1 MRKCACCG
9 RLLEDEMFGKNRR
22 TKDGLQAYCRE
33 CQKLFSLGY
42 KANAVRFRMIDW
54 LPVKS
59 EDNFACS
66 GIKISILN
74 HAKPGEKIYNILNLN
89 KGLKQAFNDKE
100 QFFLSLEKMLGR

>member
-1 MRKCACCG
+1 MKKC
-9 RLLEDEMFGKNRR
+9 
-22 TKDGLQAYCRE
+22 
-33 CQKLFSLGY
+33 
-42 KANAVRFRMIDW
+42 
-54 LPVKS
+54 
-59 EDNFACS
+59 ACS